1 MMKSESNNFQ
11 ESDSS
16 TMIFGTRAVMEALD
30 VGKEVEKI
38 FIQRDLNNPL
48 LKELKVMLTNLGI
61 HFQAVPADKLNRLT
75 RKNHQGVVA
84 YLSLV
89 SYYRIENLIPDLFQS
104 DRYPVLFLLD
114 RITDTRNMGAV
125 CRSAE
130 CFGVDAVIIPERGGA
145 LVNGDTVKAS
155 AGAIN
160 RIRICREPNLKL
172 VLDYL
177 HDSGFKIIG
186 CTEKASGQLFD
197 YKFNSPVCI
206 IMGSE
211 SEGIS
216 PEYLKKCD
224 DLVKIPMIG
233 KTASLNVSV
242 ASGIVMYEIS
252 RQFSANK

>member
-1 MMKSESNNFQ
+1 MMMADNNNFHDA
-11 ESDSS
+11 DSA

-30 VGKEVEKI
+30 AGKEIEKI

-48 LKELKVMLTNLGI
+48 LKELKVMLQDLGV
-61 HFQAVPADKLNRLT
+61 HYQAVPSDKLNRLT

-84 YLSLV
+84 YLSLI
-89 SYYRIENLIPDLFQS
+89 SYYKIENLIPDLFQS
-104 DRYPVLFLLD
+104 DKFPVLFMLD

-160 RIRICREPNLKL
+160 RIKLCREPNLKN
-172 VLDYL
+172 VIDYL
-177 HDSGFKIIG
+177 HDSGFKVIG
-186 CTEKASGQLFD
+186 CTEKASGSLFD
-197 YKFNSPVCI
+197 FKFNSPVCI

-211 SEGIS
+211 SDGIS

-224 DLVKIPMIG
+224 ELIKIPMIG

-242 ASGIVMYEIS
+242 ASGIVMYEIC
-252 RQFSANK
+252 RQFTVLK